1 MSVTI
6 RKADL
11 QYLDAICELFTNC
24 VMTVCR
30 NDYSTDQ
37 LKVWASAANN
47 KERWSE
53 KIESQFFLVAER
65 EEMIVGF
72 GSLEGLDT
80 IDLLYVHPDFQR
92 MGIADKLLNALLKKL
107 KENGT
112 SCVKADVSKAARP
125 FFESRG
131 FRVLE
136 EQTVTRHGVS
146 LVNYEMEKDL

>member
-1 MSVTI
+1 MVTV
-6 RKADL
+6 RKAEEHDL
-11 QYLDAICELFTNC
+11 DSIRELFKNC

-30 NDYSTDQ
+30 NDYSSDQ
-37 LKVWASAANN
+37 LRVWSSAANN
-47 KERWSE
+47 RERWTE
-53 KIESQFFLVAER
+53 KIESQFFLIAER

-92 MGIADKLLNALLKKL
+92 MGIADKLLSALLRKI

-112 SCVKADVSKAARP
+112 NYVKADVSKTARP

-131 FRVLE
+131 FLVSQ
-136 EQTVTRHGVS
+136 EQTVTRGGVS
-146 LVNYEMEKDL
+146 LMNYRMSANL